1 MTMTVWNVHF
11 GRRKLPI
18 KVRKVL
24 REGPRFMVIVDTQG
38 KEHVLSEADF
48 SPAEREKIKTGSV
61 ITLILAESVMTRII
75 DPPKVT
81 KNIRKLILEAQNK
94 VSGLFFVWAC
104 EHCGTAG
111 YVEYEDGDDPQ
122 IIAGQVVLAHE
133 KEAKEGCEIPLRI
146 FDHRGM
152 EQPDS
157 ELFLASRRVK

>member
-1 MTMTVWNVHF
+1 MEPCDNDYCLASTMIFLLMH
-11 GRRKLPI
+11 LLQSI
-18 KVRKVL
+18 
-24 REGPRFMVIVDTQG
+24 
-38 KEHVLSEADF
+38 
-48 SPAEREKIKTGSV
+48 PAYG
-61 ITLILAESVMTRII
+61 L
-75 DPPKVT
+75 
-81 KNIRKLILEAQNK
+81 
-94 VSGLFFVWAC
+94 SGLFFVWAC